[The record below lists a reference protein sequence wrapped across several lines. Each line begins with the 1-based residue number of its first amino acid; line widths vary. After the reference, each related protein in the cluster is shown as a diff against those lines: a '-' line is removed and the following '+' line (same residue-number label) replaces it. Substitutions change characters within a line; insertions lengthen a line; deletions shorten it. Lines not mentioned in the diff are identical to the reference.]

1 MGSGQ
6 DSPSR
11 ITLSHSLI
19 GWARR
24 LVFISMI
31 SIFDADEGILAPFFF
46 NTLFDFL
53 FFSFVVVS
61 HCCFLFFFPVV
72 SVRFRFLVRRVH
84 SSRSL
89 IRFFFA
95 ICAVVLGRLMLNPEG
110 SCRCHCANLPNY
122 VNGTRNDRRRK
133 ATFWFVSS
141 LFCAACWATTCRSDF
156 LINAPNGGN

>member
-31 SIFDADEGILAPFFF
+31 SIFDADEGILAPFFKYF
-46 NTLFDFL
+46 IWLSLFL
-53 FFSFVVVS
+53 FRCCVALLFS
-61 HCCFLFFFPVV
+61 LLLPR
-72 SVRFRFLVRRVH
+72 RFRTI
-84 SSRSL
+84 SISRASRTFFSV
-89 IRFFFA
+89 IDSVFFA

-133 ATFWFVSS
+133 VTFWFVSS

>member
-1 MGSGQ
+1 
-6 DSPSR
+6 
-11 ITLSHSLI
+11 
-19 GWARR
+19 
-24 LVFISMI
+24 MI
-31 SIFDADEGILAPFFF
+31 VQKIDFFLK

-141 LFCAACWATTCRSDF
+141 LFLCC
-156 LINAPNGGN
+156 LLGNDLSFGFPYKCP